1 MNEKEKS
8 IQCLELFLGLVV
20 LDYMTGYTVEA
31 IEKMKYS
38 LRLKECQTHYPF
50 KGQIKLYQYIV

>member
-1 MNEKEKS
+1 MNEEEKS

-38 LRLKECQTHYPF
+38 LRLKEYQANYPF
-50 KGQIKLYQYIV
+50 KGQNKLYP